1 MENPEQV
8 VLQHDLLSIFSYRSR
23 RKGFQMSA
31 GKVMF
36 VWADLK
42 MKLFLAPSFNSSQD
56 MALCYPVQLTDTQAA
71 FHIAVLFLLN
81 VSSMFYSYC
90 LISI

>member
-42 MKLFLAPSFNSSQD
+42 MKLFLAPSFNGSQD
-56 MALCYPVQLTDTQAA
+56 MALYYLEQLTDTQA
-71 FHIAVLFLLN
+71 FHIAVLFLLS